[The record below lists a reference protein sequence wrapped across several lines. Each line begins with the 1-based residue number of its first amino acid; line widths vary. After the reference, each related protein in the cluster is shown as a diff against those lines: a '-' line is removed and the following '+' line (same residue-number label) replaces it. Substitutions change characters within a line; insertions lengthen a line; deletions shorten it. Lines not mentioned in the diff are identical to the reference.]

1 MRYSDYGPSLLE
13 HLLLSNHNV
22 PINTKKK
29 DFDEKNID
37 AAIISAVLQETR
49 DFLVNNQAKGFI
61 LQKVR
66 TAYFFPPFL
75 FRAVETEGGSQGG
88 LVPLPSFC
96 INTAPSTWPAQ
107 YILDP
112 LAIGNPKIF
121 IFPRPCSLSQRL
133 KVIQGFDFK
142 GKYCV
147 FYETSK

>member
-1 MRYSDYGPSLLE
+1 MRYSDYGPALLE

-66 TAYFFPPFL
+66 TTYLSRLFSYFM
-75 FRAVETEGGSQGG
+75 
-88 LVPLPSFC
+88 
-96 INTAPSTWPAQ
+96 
-107 YILDP
+107 
-112 LAIGNPKIF
+112 
-121 IFPRPCSLSQRL
+121 SLSYKEFIEKAKCL
-133 KVIQGFDFK
+133 
-142 GKYCV
+142 
-147 FYETSK
+147 

>member
-1 MRYSDYGPSLLE
+1 MTPNSDPKSTGIIPTNEEINQILEKAAPNDNLKKLFVRYSDYGPALLE

-66 TAYFFPPFL
+66 TTYLLTWTFFP
-75 FRAVETEGGSQGG
+75 
-88 LVPLPSFC
+88 
-96 INTAPSTWPAQ
+96 
-107 YILDP
+107 
-112 LAIGNPKIF
+112 IF
-121 IFPRPCSLSQRL
+121 
-133 KVIQGFDFK
+133 
-142 GKYCV
+142 YH
-147 FYETSK
+147 

>member
-1 MRYSDYGPSLLE
+1 MRYSDYGPALLE

-66 TAYFFPPFL
+66 TTY
-75 FRAVETEGGSQGG
+75 
-88 LVPLPSFC
+88 
-96 INTAPSTWPAQ
+96 
-107 YILDP
+107 
-112 LAIGNPKIF
+112 
-121 IFPRPCSLSQRL
+121 LSQFFFL
-133 KVIQGFDFK
+133 LIALLLSTSFK
-142 GKYCV
+142 IITLFVQLIEKLA
-147 FYETSK
+147 T

>member
-1 MRYSDYGPSLLE
+1 MGYVIYEWPLNSDPKSTGIIPTNEEINQILEKAAPNDNLKKLFVRYSDYGPALLE

-66 TAYFFPPFL
+66 TTYLSGL
-75 FRAVETEGGSQGG
+75 F
-88 LVPLPSFC
+88 
-96 INTAPSTWPAQ
+96 
-107 YILDP
+107 
-112 LAIGNPKIF
+112 
-121 IFPRPCSLSQRL
+121 SLFSVTRL
-133 KVIQGFDFK
+133 
-142 GKYCV
+142 
-147 FYETSK
+147 

>member
-1 MRYSDYGPSLLE
+1 MNCPLNSDPKSTGIIPNNEEINHILEKAAPNDNLKKLFVRYSDYGPALLE

-66 TAYFFPPFL
+66 TTYLSRLFSYFL
-75 FRAVETEGGSQGG
+75 
-88 LVPLPSFC
+88 
-96 INTAPSTWPAQ
+96 
-107 YILDP
+107 
-112 LAIGNPKIF
+112 
-121 IFPRPCSLSQRL
+121 SLSY
-133 KVIQGFDFK
+133 KEFIEK
-142 GKYCV
+142 SKYL
-147 FYETSK
+147 

>member
-1 MRYSDYGPSLLE
+1 MTSFMNCPPNSDPKSTGIIPTNEEINQILEKAAPNDNLKKLFVRYSDYGSALLE

-66 TAYFFPPFL
+66 TTYLSRLFSYFL
-75 FRAVETEGGSQGG
+75 
-88 LVPLPSFC
+88 
-96 INTAPSTWPAQ
+96 
-107 YILDP
+107 
-112 LAIGNPKIF
+112 
-121 IFPRPCSLSQRL
+121 SLSFREFICL
-133 KVIQGFDFK
+133 
-142 GKYCV
+142 
-147 FYETSK
+147 

>member
-1 MRYSDYGPSLLE
+1 MVYEWPPNSDPKSTGIIPTNEEINQILEKAAPNDNLKKLFVRYSDYGPALLE

-66 TAYFFPPFL
+66 TTYLLL
-75 FRAVETEGGSQGG
+75 FR
-88 LVPLPSFC
+88 LLPSV
-96 INTAPSTWPAQ
+96 T
-107 YILDP
+107 
-112 LAIGNPKIF
+112 
-121 IFPRPCSLSQRL
+121 RL
-133 KVIQGFDFK
+133 KSTAG
-142 GKYCV
+142 
-147 FYETSK
+147 